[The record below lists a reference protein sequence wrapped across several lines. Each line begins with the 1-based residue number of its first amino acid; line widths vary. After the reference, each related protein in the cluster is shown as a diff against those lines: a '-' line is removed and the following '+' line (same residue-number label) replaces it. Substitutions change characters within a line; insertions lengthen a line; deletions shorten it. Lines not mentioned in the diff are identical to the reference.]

1 MERTKNLKHFGEL
14 YMDKNLIDIQEE
26 LKKTIRK
33 LSDAEWEGRE
43 GEVKTLTA
51 LEKHYRLLIKQ
62 GELYEP
68 RF

>member
-1 MERTKNLKHFGEL
+1 MNQGSKNKTKLKVVKL
-14 YMDKNLIDIQEE
+14 DDKRPLGD
-26 LKKTIRK
+26 
-33 LSDAEWEGRE
+33 EGRE
-43 GEVKTLTA
+43 DEVKTLTA